1 MFRCTTW
8 FVVKQGFP
16 NLPYGEKP
24 NPPKLGAQ
32 FIAVIR
38 HNGTET
44 IIYRFMY
51 PTTVAS
57 LRKEFTSDEY
67 TIHPSRWHQARRV
80 LFDASDERYILRGIK
95 RFPLSQSTAPI
106 HSAAIIKEPES
117 MSDIIEEASSI
128 KKHKVFK
135 EVFGG
140 PPSPIKQENP

>member
-16 NLPYGEKP
+16 NLPYGDKP

-51 PTTVAS
+51 PTTVTGI
-57 LRKEFTSDEY
+57 RREFPSDEY
-67 TIHPSRWHQARRV
+67 TIHPSRWHAARRM

-95 RFPLSQSTAPI
+95 RFPLSESTGVI
-106 HSAAIIKEPES
+106 HSAPITREPES
-117 MSDIIEEASSI
+117 MSDIIEEATSV
-128 KKHKVFK
+128 KKQRVFQQ
-135 EVFGG
+135 VFGG
-140 PPSPIKQENP
+140 PPSPVKQEIP